1 MSGYCK
7 HCHRDHSAW
16 ARFNDG
22 AICGL
27 CGARSRDLRVVPVD
41 TMIHHASGKKATIE
55 ARVARTTS

>member
-1 MSGYCK
+1 MTGYCK

-41 TMIHHASGKKATIE
+41 TIVHHASGSKIKAE
-55 ARVARTTS
+55 SRAARSAS